1 MVGERTILTIR
12 AGGTLMVETGR
23 YDIVSQKWVSSSA
36 REATDADVPYKL
48 NPSIISLH
56 KDMTPTNAPP
66 ENVSGSHNAHA
77 RLAPS
82 GSKCWS
88 NCTAAPAFLEAN
100 SHRIPEDDGGI
111 YANEGTI
118 AHDWAAKV
126 LLGDITI
133 EQVPENF
140 RGPIGLYVDHCM
152 ALVPEGVS
160 YQVEVQCDLYYQDG
174 QKGTCDFAIVT
185 DERVTIRDLKYGMGV
200 LVHGHENTQLAI
212 YCYSF
217 IKMLEDVYDF
227 TPETVIDMAPFQPR
241 HREADGMQPW
251 VLTLGELEKFCHT
264 IEYQAI
270 SANVGVARVREKLP
284 CGQRD
289 IGAAEILEAAP
300 GVKFVPQDGDD
311 GSCRWCKGKS
321 ICETRL
327 AAATEGMNLPN
338 LSGAE
343 LIALLPDL
351 SKDELKRPV
360 EERVTLAV
368 CEVVEGGLPLTLI
381 TDEYLVN
388 TYARSKAIRRFLD
401 DIEEHLEAR
410 ALAGAATPGT
420 KLVSGREGNRA
431 WSNEDEADVFLK
443 GQKMKEAERYNFKLK
458 SPTQIEAVLKDKL
471 ATSTRTQNRFNALV
485 SRSPAKPVLALASD
499 KRPAITAAVNLLP
512 DLAGSDDDE
521 V

>member
-23 YDIVSQKWVSSSA
+23 YDTTSHKWVSSSA

-48 NPSIISLH
+48 SPSIISLH
-56 KDMTPTNAPP
+56 KDMTPTDVSPA
-66 ENVSGSHNAHA
+66 VSGSHNTHA
-77 RLAPS
+77 RLSPS

-100 SHRIPEDDGGI
+100 SHRIPQDDGGI
-111 YANEGTI
+111 YANEGTE

-126 LLGDITI
+126 LLGETVI
-133 EQVPENF
+133 EEIPENF
-140 RGPIGLYVDHCM
+140 REPVGLYVDHCM

-185 DERVTIRDLKYGMGV
+185 DERVIIRDLKYGAGV

-227 TPETVIDMAPFQPR
+227 TPETMIDMAPFQPR
-241 HREADGMQPW
+241 HREAEDMQPW
-251 VLTLGELEKFCHT
+251 VLTLGELEKFCRD

-270 SANVGVARVREKLP
+270 SANEAVNRVREKLP
-284 CGQRD
+284 CGQRN

-351 SKDELKRPV
+351 SKGDLKEPTEVRV
-360 EERVTLAV
+360 EIVADALMDGAAK
-368 CEVVEGGLPLTLI
+368 PLMI

-388 TYARSKAIRRFLD
+388 IYARSKAIRRFLD

-410 ALAGAATPGT
+410 ALAGTSTPGT
-420 KLVSGREGNRA
+420 KLVHGREGNRA
-431 WSNEDEADVFLK
+431 WSNEDEADTFLK

-458 SPTQIEAVLKDKL
+458 SPTQIEVVLKDKL

-512 DLAGSDDDE
+512 DLAGINDDE